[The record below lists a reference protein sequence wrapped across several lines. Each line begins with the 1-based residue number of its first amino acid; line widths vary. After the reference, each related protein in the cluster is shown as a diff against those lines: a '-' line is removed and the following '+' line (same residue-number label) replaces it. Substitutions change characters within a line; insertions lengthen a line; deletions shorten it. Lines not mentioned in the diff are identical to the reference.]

1 MQSGVIVV
9 MNGLVR
15 RTRDDMRRAACIVTY
30 GVVLAMPFSAAM
42 GQSVPS
48 MQKGQWVRI
57 STKFEGADPDW
68 LFAQVA
74 DLTPAYLLVDPLA
87 SDRLA
92 IMRESLTQLQVFQG
106 WVSKREQG
114 TLIGA
119 AAGMVASIAL
129 SLTTD
134 CSVYCLVGIPVGAGV
149 GRAVGGTVA
158 HIEWLP
164 LPLDKLDAA
173 FAPRRIALV
182 RLGTTVA
189 F

>member
-1 MQSGVIVV
+1 MI
-9 MNGLVR
+9 NRLVR
-15 RTRDDMRRAACIVTY
+15 RTRDDMTRAACIVTY
-30 GVVLAMPFSAAM
+30 GVALTIPFSPTM

-48 MQKGQWVRI
+48 MQKGQLVRI

-68 LFAQVA
+68 LFARVA

-92 IMRESLTQLQVFQG
+92 ITRESLTQLQVFQG
-106 WVSKREQG
+106 WVSKRKQG

-119 AAGMVASIAL
+119 AAGMVVSIAL
-129 SLTTD
+129 SVTTD
-134 CSVYCLVGIPVGAGV
+134 CSVFCLAGIPVGAGV
-149 GRAVGGTVA
+149 GRVVGGTMA
-158 HIEWLP
+158 HMEWLR

-173 FAPRRIALV
+173 FAPRRVAWV

>member
-1 MQSGVIVV
+1 MI
-9 MNGLVR
+9 NRLVR
-15 RTRDDMRRAACIVTY
+15 RTNDGLRRAACIVTC
-30 GVVLAMPFSAAM
+30 GVVLGVPLSAAM
-42 GQSVPS
+42 GQSVPR

-68 LFAQVA
+68 LLAQVA
-74 DLTPAYLLVDPLA
+74 DLTPAYLLVDPMA
-87 SDRLA
+87 SGRLA
-92 IMRESLTQLQVFQG
+92 IMRESLTQLQSFQG

-114 TLIGA
+114 TMIGA

-134 CSVYCLVGIPVGAGV
+134 CSVLCLFGIPVGAGV
-149 GRAVGGTVA
+149 GRLLGGTVA
-158 HIEWLP
+158 HMEWLP

-173 FAPRRIALV
+173 FAPRRIAWV
-182 RLGTTVA
+182 RFGTTVA

>member
-1 MQSGVIVV
+1 MMVV

-15 RTRDDMRRAACIVTY
+15 RTTDDMRRAACIVTY
-30 GVVLAMPFSAAM
+30 GVVLAIPFSPTM

-48 MQKGQWVRI
+48 MQKGQLVRI

-68 LFAQVA
+68 LFARVA

-92 IMRESLTQLQVFQG
+92 IMRENLTQLQVFRG
-106 WVSKREQG
+106 WVSKRKQG

-119 AAGMVASIAL
+119 AAGMVAAIAL

-149 GRAVGGTVA
+149 GRALGGTVA
-158 HIEWLP
+158 QMAWLP

-173 FAPRRIALV
+173 FAPRRLAWV
-182 RLGTTVA
+182 RVGTTLA